1 MRIITFFCKYFLLF
15 LIPNSGYL
23 RHCPSRENAEVH
35 KKRVKMMLPKYGKV
49 AVMTI
54 TDKQFG
60 DMEIFHSK
68 VREDP
73 PPTYQQLELF

>member
-1 MRIITFFCKYFLLF
+1 
-15 LIPNSGYL
+15 
-23 RHCPSRENAEVH
+23 
-35 KKRVKMMLPKYGKV
+35 MMLPKYGKV

-73 PPTYQQLELF
+73 PPTYQQL